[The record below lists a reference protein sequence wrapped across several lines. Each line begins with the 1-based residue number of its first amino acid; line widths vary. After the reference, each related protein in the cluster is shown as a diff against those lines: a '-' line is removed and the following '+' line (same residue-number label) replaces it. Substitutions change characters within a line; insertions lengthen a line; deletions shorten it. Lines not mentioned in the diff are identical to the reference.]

1 VGQQAAAAAYGAT
14 GMQAKIDKA
23 KQQYSQTRDVLLQSD
38 PSGNAR
44 YGDLTRPELVRSS
57 SGPELPFPI
66 RISSKI
72 VPGTGRSTAELGL
85 PTVNL
90 ADPPEDV
97 LYPLFGV
104 YFGWASIST
113 KSALPLDVLDT
124 WQRATITIAPC
135 PYSAPSMTPKKI
147 IKAHLLHDFNDI
159 QIQCLGARISLLILG
174 FLRPVRRLE
183 QYHDHAAML
192 DDMAK
197 DIAATQASLSPDRE
211 AWSAEACINQL
222 KLTKESRSMSERYV
236 DLRRA
241 GQRQVERVPLHKVGI
256 RAPGAIQRD
265 QMVVHGNGGV
275 FVLRDAGQ
283 PAHGN

>member
-1 VGQQAAAAAYGAT
+1 
-14 GMQAKIDKA
+14 MQTKIDKA
-23 KQQYSQTRDVLLQSD
+23 NQQYAQTRDMLLQSD
-38 PSGNAR
+38 PSGNAE
-44 YGDLTRPELVRSS
+44 YSDLARPELVWLP

-90 ADPPEDV
+90 ADTPEDV
-97 LYPLFGV
+97 MYPLLGV

-113 KSALPLDVLDT
+113 KSPLPLDVLDT

-135 PYSAPSMTPKKI
+135 PYTPPSITPKKF
-147 IKAHLLHDFNDI
+147 IKAYLLHDFKGT
-159 QIQCLGARISLLILG
+159 QIQYLDAQISLLILG
-174 FLRPVRRLE
+174 FLRPARRLE

-192 DDMAK
+192 GDIAK

-222 KLTKESRSMSERYV
+222 KLTKRSRSMSERYV
-236 DLRRA
+236 DLRQA

-256 RAPGAIQRD
+256 RAPGAIQRG

-275 FVLRDAGQ
+275 
-283 PAHGN
+283 